1 MIKMPVVCV
10 AAVLI
15 AGGSVG
21 SVVAQ
26 GSAAPQAT
34 PPSVTP
40 PVAVARAFKTAY
52 PQAVIR
58 HVSHETEDGIEQYEI
73 ESTNRGMSL
82 DVNYKPDGTVLVVE
96 EQVSATDVP
105 AAVTAA
111 ITKRYPTATI
121 TTRER
126 ATEGAK
132 VYFELGLKGASV
144 KEVQLTPDGHWI
156 SPKAPK

>member
-1 MIKMPVVCV
+1 MIKVTAISAAAALVAGVSVC
-10 AAVLI
+10 ALF
-15 AGGSVG
+15 
-21 SVVAQ
+21 AQ
-26 GSAAPQAT
+26 GAAAPA
-34 PPSVTP
+34 PAPSVTP
-40 PVAVARAFKTAY
+40 PPAVAAAFKTAY
-52 PQAVIR
+52 PKAVIS
-58 HVSHETEDGIEQYEI
+58 HVSHETEDGVEQYEI
-73 ESTNRGMSL
+73 ESTNQGKSL